1 MKKRYWI
8 YLCLLG
14 LIALQIFVPPVLPVI
29 QLPGEVIM
37 RWPGGSE
44 FLGGWFAAGLTNSFV
59 GATLAAI
66 IVLIIA
72 FAARARSRTA
82 EEVPTGFYN
91 FIEMIIELA
100 YGYVENTV
108 GKSAKMFFPFF
119 MTFILWIVIANWM
132 ELVPGV
138 DSIGKWENLPHFQ
151 AEGALEAAEE
161 ALHDG
166 ATPLEVVRSAPISQ
180 AAQDEIA
187 EHFHL
192 IGEDGEPADVHLSE
206 AELEELVVEIEHT
219 VDHEVDE
226 ANIGDMQNGVL
237 LTKASTTTDADGNA
251 VKSDEADWTIVPF
264 VRAAAT
270 DLNFTLAMAFISVV
284 MTQYYGMKAQG
295 MKYWRKFFP
304 FYAGKGDEI
313 AKNPLAI
320 MDIGVGLLE
329 FISEIFKIVSFAFR
343 LLGNIFA
350 GQVLLF
356 VIASLLPIANL
367 LFWHLEFGV
376 HLLQGVVFA
385 LLTLT
390 FMQGATESHH
400 GEEH

>member
-1 MKKRYWI
+1 MKKRYVI
-8 YLCLLG
+8 YLSLIG
-14 LIALQIFVPPVLPVI
+14 LILLQIFSPPVLPVI
-29 QLPGEVIM
+29 QLPGEVIA
-37 RWPGGSE
+37 RWPGGKE
-44 FLGGWFAAGLTNSFV
+44 FLGGLFGAGLTNTFV
-59 GATLAAI
+59 ASVLAAL
-66 IVLIIA
+66 IVLLIA
-72 FAARARSRTA
+72 FVLRAPSRTA

-91 FIEMIIELA
+91 FFEMIIELA
-100 YGYVENTV
+100 YGYVEANA
-108 GKSAKMFFPFF
+108 GKWAKTFFPFF
-119 MTFILWIVIANWM
+119 MTFILWIVIGNWM

-138 DSIGKWENLPHFQ
+138 DAIGKWENLPHFQ
-151 AEGALEAAEE
+151 AEQALESAEE

-166 ATPLEVVRSAPISQ
+166 QTPLEVVRAAPISQ
-180 AAQDEIA
+180 EAQNEIA

-192 IGEDGEPADVHLSE
+192 LNEDGEPADVALSE
-206 AELEELVVEIEHT
+206 VELEELVVEIEHE
-219 VDHEVDE
+219 VEHEVDV
-226 ANIGDMQNGVL
+226 ANIGGIQNGVL
-237 LTKASTTTDADGNA
+237 LTKPATTTDSEGNE
-251 VKSDEADWTIVPF
+251 VKPDEADWTIVPYL
-264 VRAAAT
+264 RAAAT
-270 DLNFTLAMAFISVV
+270 DLNFTIAIAIISVV

-304 FYAGKGDEI
+304 FYSGKGDEI
-313 AKNPLAI
+313 AKNPLAV

-376 HLLQGVVFA
+376 GLLQGVVFA

-390 FMQGATESHH
+390 FMKGATESHH
-400 GEEH
+400 GDEH

>member
-1 MKKRYWI
+1 MKKRYII
-8 YLCLLG
+8 YLSLLG
-14 LIALQIFVPPVLPVI
+14 LIALQIFSPPVLPVI
-29 QLPGEVIM
+29 QLPGEVIVK
-37 RWPGGSE
+37 WPGGKE
-44 FLGGWFAAGLTNSFV
+44 FLGGWFAAGLTNTFV
-59 GATLAAI
+59 GSALAAL

-72 FAARARSRTA
+72 FVLRAPSRTA

-91 FIEMIIELA
+91 FFEMIIEMA
-100 YGYVENTV
+100 YGYVQDAA
-108 GKSAKMFFPFF
+108 GKWAKAFFPFF
-119 MTFILWIVIANWM
+119 MTFILWIVIGNWM

-138 DSIGKWENLPHFQ
+138 DAIGKWEDLRHFKAEQ
-151 AEGALEAAEE
+151 AVEAAETE
-161 ALHDG
+161 AE
-166 ATPLEVVRSAPISQ
+166 AN
-180 AAQDEIA
+180 
-187 EHFHL
+187 
-192 IGEDGEPADVHLSE
+192 GEHLSE
-206 AELEELVVEIEHT
+206 AQLHEIELLA
-219 VDHEVDE
+219 EEEADE
-226 ANIGDMQNGVL
+226 ANLGGLRQGIL
-237 LTKASTTTDADGNA
+237 LTKPDETNEEAADY
-251 VKSDEADWTIVPF
+251 TIVPY

-270 DLNFTLAMAFISVV
+270 DLNFTLAIAFISVI

-295 MKYWRKFFP
+295 AKYWLKFFP
-304 FYAGKGDEI
+304 FYKGKGDEI
-313 AKNPLAI
+313 AKDPLAV

-376 HLLQGVVFA
+376 GLLQAVVFA

-390 FMQGATESHH
+390 FMKGATESHH

>member
-1 MKKRYWI
+1 MKKRYVI
-8 YLCLLG
+8 YLSLLG
-14 LIALQIFVPPVLPVI
+14 LIALQIFSPPALPVI
-29 QLPGEVIM
+29 QLPGEVVY
-37 RWPGGSE
+37 RWPEGRE
-44 FLGGWFAAGLTNSFV
+44 FLNGWFAAGITNTFIGSV
-59 GATLAAI
+59 LAV
-66 IVLIIA
+66 IVVLLVA
-72 FAARARSRTA
+72 FAVRARSRTA

-91 FIEMIIELA
+91 FIEMLIELA
-100 YGYVENTV
+100 YGYVEGAA
-108 GKSAKMFFPFF
+108 GKWAKTFFPFF

-138 DSIGKWENLPHFQ
+138 DAIGKWETSGELAIHQ
-151 AEGALEAAEE
+151 AELETGHHIEGEEADHIEEE
-161 ALHDG
+161 ALAANSLG
-166 ATPLEVVRSAPISQ
+166 LRSWPFLLSSSQ
-180 AAQDEIA
+180 AEEGAPLGEEIHHA
-187 EHFHL
+187 PT
-192 IGEDGEPADVHLSE
+192 GKNPE
-206 AELEELVVEIEHT
+206 A
-219 VDHEVDE
+219 
-226 ANIGDMQNGVL
+226 
-237 LTKASTTTDADGNA
+237 
-251 VKSDEADWTIVPF
+251 ADWTIVPY

-270 DLNFTLAMAFISVV
+270 DLNFTIALALISVV

-304 FYAGKGDEI
+304 FYSGKGDEI
-313 AKNPLAI
+313 AKNPLAV

-376 HLLQGVVFA
+376 GLLQGVVFA

-390 FMQGATESHH
+390 FMKGATESHH
-400 GEEH
+400 GDEH